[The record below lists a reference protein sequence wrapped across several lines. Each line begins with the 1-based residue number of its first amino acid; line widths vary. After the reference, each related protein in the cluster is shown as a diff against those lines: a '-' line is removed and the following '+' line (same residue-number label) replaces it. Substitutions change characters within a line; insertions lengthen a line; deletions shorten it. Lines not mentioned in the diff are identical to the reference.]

1 MTATISRPSGE
12 INLEVDKGSSFSST
26 IPWSTGTLSN
36 NTPVDLTGCT
46 ANLLAKELTSNRTVS
61 DTVVLELTIENGGI
75 VLGTTDGKIT
85 LIISDEDSSEF
96 TWNFTHYSLE
106 IYFPNGETR
115 RLFRGLLTAFDRNS
129 RQ

>member
-1 MTATISRPSGE
+1 MTATISRSSGE

-26 IPWSTGTLSN
+26 IPWATGTIDN

-46 ANLLAKELTSNRTVS
+46 AKLVAKELTSNRTVS
-61 DTVVLELTIENGGI
+61 DTVVLELTTENGGI
-75 VLGTTDGKIT
+75 VLGTNDGKIT
-85 LIISDEDSSEF
+85 IIISDEDSELF
-96 TWNFTHYSLE
+96 TWNFSYYRVE

-115 RLFRGLLTAFDRNS
+115 RLFRGLLTAFDENS